1 MLSPPSTWQNSDQQ
15 VLVGKQRSVLF
26 PLNIVKITAK
36 LCWHLSLCYL
46 HWPPRLC
53 SAVVGFISF
62 CCAPSVVTSY
72 WRPAIMLLVPGETSP
87 TNSLPHCSHQ
97 HLQHQP
103 LSTTIRMKSTFTL
116 SSVAESAFLAAVGL
130 FQWLGGSP
138 RLITVVW
145 CGTVT
150 PLTRGTFRKPYAC
163 SFQSRQNNYF
173 FNCKLLS
180 VVVFWKL
187 NDRFNTLKPD
197 ST

>member
-1 MLSPPSTWQNSDQQ
+1 MVSPPSTWQNSDQQ

-97 HLQHQP
+97 HLQLQP
-103 LSTTIRMKSTFTL
+103 LSTTIRVQ
-116 SSVAESAFLAAVGL
+116 SSLVEWGTMLVFRCVVCAVLVSSPDIAPWQMCSMARVWIMFWLLAACYL
-130 FQWLGGSP
+130 RPPSHQ
-138 RLITVVW
+138 
-145 CGTVT
+145 
-150 PLTRGTFRKPYAC
+150 PLAKIVI
-163 SFQSRQNNYF
+163 
-173 FNCKLLS
+173 LLP
-180 VVVFWKL
+180 FL
-187 NDRFNTLKPD
+187 
-197 ST
+197 

>member
-1 MLSPPSTWQNSDQQ
+1 MVSPPSTWQNSDQQ

-103 LSTTIRMKSTFTL
+103 LSTTIRVQ
-116 SSVAESAFLAAVGL
+116 SSLVEWGIRCWCSG
-130 FQWLGGSP
+130 
-138 RLITVVW
+138 VW
-145 CGTVT
+145 CVVSSCHLLIL
-150 PLTRGTFRKPYAC
+150 PPDKCAPWRGFG
-163 SFQSRQNNYF
+163 
-173 FNCKLLS
+173 
-180 VVVFWKL
+180 
-187 NDRFNTLKPD
+187 
-197 ST
+197 